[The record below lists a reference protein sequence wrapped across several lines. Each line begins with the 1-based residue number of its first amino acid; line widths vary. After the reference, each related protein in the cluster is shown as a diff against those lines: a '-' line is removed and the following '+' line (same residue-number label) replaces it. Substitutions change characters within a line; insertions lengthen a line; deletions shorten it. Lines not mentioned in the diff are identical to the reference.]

1 MTPAT
6 DRSDMKDVLLPPFRL
21 TRRKTVISRLLS
33 DSRVFRA
40 AQEYAREQGKP
51 LEWAFGKVRRY
62 AEEIVPAPNVYFYYR
77 LGNRLGK
84 SAIRLLYR
92 VRTGYT
98 DEAANQRIK
107 PRSSL
112 VFIMNHRS
120 NMDYALLVYL
130 SLKRMALSFAVG
142 EWAQIWPLKPLMK
155 SMGAFFIRRGSQNSL
170 YRAVLARYVQ
180 MAADS
185 GIVQAIYPEGRLS
198 RDGRLGEP
206 KIGLLDYLLRTFHPE
221 GDRDLVFIPVGVNY
235 DRVFEDRTLLLT
247 GTPLAARKTGLAA
260 ARTTLSFI
268 RRNLWLMVRRGWH
281 RFGYAVVNFGTP
293 VSMREYS
300 RRHRIDFSSL
310 SRDARIERVIAL
322 ADELMVGIARVVPVV
337 PVALVSS
344 VLMER
349 PEASWEERE
358 IEERS
363 FRLIDQLNARGA
375 HVYVPRRDRR
385 YAVRV
390 GLRMLILRHLVIK
403 ADGFYRLVPEEL
415 ALVRFY
421 ANSIAHLLT

>member
-1 MTPAT
+1 MTPAA
-6 DRSDMKDVLLPPFRL
+6 DRTEMKDLLLPPFRL
-21 TRRKTVISRLLS
+21 TRRGAVISRLLS
-33 DSRVFRA
+33 DAHVFRA
-40 AQEYAREQGKP
+40 AREYARDQGGS
-51 LEWAFGKVRRY
+51 LEWAFGKVRLY
-62 AEEIVPAPNVYFYYR
+62 ADEIVPAPNIYFYYR

-84 SAIRLLYR
+84 SAIRMLYR
-92 VRTGYT
+92 VRTGFA
-98 DEAANQRIK
+98 DSAGDQRIK

-142 EWAQIWPLKPLMK
+142 EWARVWPLRPLMK

-180 MAADS
+180 MATES
-185 GIVQAIYPEGRLS
+185 GLVQAIYPEGRLS
-198 RDGRLGEP
+198 RDGKIGEP
-206 KIGLLDYLLRTFHPE
+206 KLGLLDYMLRAFDP
-221 GDRDLVFIPVGVNY
+221 GAARDLVFIPVGVNY

-247 GTPLAARKTGLAA
+247 GDPLAARKTGLAA

-268 RRNLWLMVRRGWH
+268 DRNLRLMLRRGWH

-293 VSMREYS
+293 LSMREYVS
-300 RRHRIDFSSL
+300 RHGIDFSSL
-310 SRDARIERVIAL
+310 GKDARIEKVKGL
-322 ADELMVGIARVVPVV
+322 ADELMAGVARVIPVV

-344 VLMER
+344 VMAEDPKAPLEG
-349 PEASWEERE
+349 RE

-363 FRLIDQLNARGA
+363 YRLIEGLEARGA
-375 HVYVPRRDRR
+375 HVYVPRHDRQ

-390 GLRMLILRHLVIK
+390 GLRMLTLRRLVIK
-403 ADGFYRLVPEEL
+403 TEGVYRVVPGEL
-415 ALVRFY
+415 PLLRFY
-421 ANSIAHLLT
+421 ANSISHLLA